1 MKKRQIERL
10 RHFISR
16 NLTVVGVFPPASV
29 VFWGGG
35 EILRNGRRK
44 EFFFY
49 AQIPTR
55 FFVAFKQQ
63 RSRIVNY
70 PMTKVCNFN
79 IYLCALKSYENILN
93 KFIGILSLSDIK
105 RPTIYVITSYLSV
118 GEKKQSIKRE
128 VYLVLCLKYV
138 HIYCIR
144 SQ

>member
-1 MKKRQIERL
+1 
-10 RHFISR
+10 
-16 NLTVVGVFPPASV
+16 
-29 VFWGGG
+29 
-35 EILRNGRRK
+35 
-44 EFFFY
+44 
-49 AQIPTR
+49 
-55 FFVAFKQQ
+55 
-63 RSRIVNY
+63 
-70 PMTKVCNFN
+70 MTKVCNFN